1 MSSSFTFWPPAPP
14 ISTDSKADEEQ
25 LKNISTTEKD
35 SIEDDDSDYVDP
47 TDAAQLKPDGNSSA
61 TTAAKVGN
69 IHGHG
74 QRRGRRGH
82 GHGPRGGTRGRGC
95 GGRRQGRGNGNAVAQ
110 PPPLLSW
117 KDSDKDKDSWP
128 MSWYNHC

>member
-1 MSSSFTFWPPAPP
+1 M
-14 ISTDSKADEEQ
+14 
-25 LKNISTTEKD
+25 
-35 SIEDDDSDYVDP
+35 
-47 TDAAQLKPDGNSSA
+47 KPDGNSSA

-69 IHGHG
+69 IHGHR

-110 PPPLLSW
+110 PPPLLTW
-117 KDSDKDKDSWP
+117 KDLDKDKDSWP
-128 MSWYNHC
+128 MSWYNRC